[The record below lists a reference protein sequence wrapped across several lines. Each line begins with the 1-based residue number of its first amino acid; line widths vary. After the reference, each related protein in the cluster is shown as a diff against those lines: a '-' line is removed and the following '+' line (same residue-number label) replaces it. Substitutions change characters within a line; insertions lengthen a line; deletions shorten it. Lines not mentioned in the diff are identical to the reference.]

1 MKVRIS
7 SGDVFGGITAG
18 IVALPLAL
26 AFGVH
31 SGLGPEAGLY
41 GAIAIGFFASLFG
54 GTAVQISGPTGPMT
68 VVCASIA
75 SLYLIGDE
83 PSAGMSIVLWTFI
96 LAGAFQILFGILGI
110 GKYIKF
116 IPYPVLSGFM
126 TGIGVIIIILQ
137 IMPLLGLDSPK
148 RIIDVFPALSS
159 NFSNINT
166 YSFIAGGITVLLIY
180 LLPLIIRKIPSTLI
194 ALIFV
199 TVLTAVLNWDV
210 PTIGEIATG
219 LPSVKISTLLDFNLS
234 DISLI
239 VIPAI
244 TLAGLGSL
252 DTLLTSVVADNITKT
267 RHNSKKELIGQG
279 IGNIAAALI
288 GGIPGAGATMR
299 TVVNVK
305 SGGRTRLSGII
316 HAFVLLVILLG
327 ASRYVA
333 YIPLSVL
340 SGILITVGLSIVD
353 KKGILDIRHI
363 PVSDAVIMILVL
375 LLTVF
380 VDLLQA
386 VGIGMVLSSI
396 VFMKRAGEL
405 IESGTEASAIKV
417 SDRENPWEDE
427 GTIDDTVRNK
437 IYIVRLDGPLF
448 FGSVNGFRRMIASI
462 PDEVKIVVI
471 RMRKVPFIDQSGL
484 YALESGLNELCE
496 KNVRVALTMVHYQPM
511 NMLKRIKVIP
521 NLISDNFVFDTF
533 EECAK
538 WIDIETHK
546 K

>member
-1 MKVRIS
+1 MKIRIS

-75 SLYLIGDE
+75 SLYLIGDTIDI
-83 PSAGMSIVLWTFI
+83 GMGIILWTFI
-96 LAGAFQILFGILGI
+96 FAGIFQILFGILGI

-137 IMPLLGLDSPK
+137 IMPLFGLESPK
-148 RIIDVFPALSS
+148 NIVDVFPAIYKNITSI
-159 NFSNINT
+159 NVFSLI
-166 YSFIAGGITVLLIY
+166 SGICTILLIY
-180 LLPLIIRKIPSTLI
+180 LIPLITKKIPSTLI
-194 ALIFV
+194 ALVLV
-199 TVLTAVLNWDV
+199 TVLTVVLSWDL
-210 PTIGEIATG
+210 PTIGKIIAG
-219 LPSVKISTLLDFNLS
+219 LPSIKINSLLQFNLS
-234 DISLI
+234 DLSLI
-239 VIPAI
+239 IIPAV

-267 RHNSKKELIGQG
+267 KHNSKKELIGQG
-279 IGNIAAALI
+279 IGNIIAALI

-305 SGGRTRLSGII
+305 SGGKTRLSGII
-316 HAFVLLVILLG
+316 HVLVLLIILLG

-340 SGILITVGLSIVD
+340 SGILITVGFSIVD
-353 KKGILDIRHI
+353 KKGLLDIKHI
-363 PVSDAVIMILVL
+363 PVSDAIIMVLVL
-375 LLTVF
+375 ILTVF

-396 VFMKRAGEL
+396 VFMKRASDL
-405 IESGTEASAIKV
+405 IESGTAASAIKI

-427 GTIDDTVRNK
+427 TSINK
-437 IYIVRLDGPLF
+437 AIRDNVYIVRLDGPLF
-448 FGSVNGFRRMIASI
+448 FGSVNGFRSMIASI
-462 PDEVKIVVI
+462 PDNVKIVVI
-471 RMRKVPFIDQSGL
+471 RMRKVPFLDQSGL
-484 YALESGLNELCE
+484 YAIESALNDLC
-496 KNVRVALTMVHYQPM
+496 KKKIKIAITMVQHQPIY
-511 NMLKRIKVIP
+511 MLKRIKVIP
-521 NLISDNFVFDTF
+521 NLISEKFVFDTF
-533 EECAK
+533 EDCAK
-538 WIDIETHK
+538 WIDNETH
-546 K
+546 